1 MNTAH
6 EGAVVLAARDV
17 EKRFRDEIALRGLGI
32 ELRAGS
38 IHALVGLNGAG
49 KTTFMRTMLG
59 MIRADAGDVS
69 IHGDTGAIP
78 VEKIP
83 PAGWRA
89 VGHLVESPFSYP
101 ELTVAETIVA
111 AARLRGMS
119 RTDAHAAAQ
128 QMIDRLVLG
137 HWAGRRTHTLSLG
150 NRQRLGLACALVHH
164 PRLLILD
171 EPANGLDPAGVRLIR
186 TLLREAAASG
196 GAILISS
203 HHLDEMARVADTI
216 SVMHRGRIIGALPP
230 GGADIERQFFEMV
243 HAADDVD
250 AEELR

>member
-6 EGAVVLAARDV
+6 EGTVVLAAHDV
-17 EKRFRDEIALRGLGI
+17 EKRFRDEIALRGVSI

-49 KTTFMRTMLG
+49 KTTFMRTMLS

-69 IHGDTGAIP
+69 IHGDTGATL
-78 VEKIP
+78 VENIP

-101 ELTVAETIVA
+101 ELTVAETIVV
-111 AARLRGMS
+111 AARLHGMS
-119 RTDAHAAAQ
+119 RAEARTAAQ
-128 QMIDRLVLG
+128 EMIDRLVLG
-137 HWAGRRTHTLSLG
+137 HWEGRRTHTLSLG
-150 NRQRLGLACALVHH
+150 NRQRLGLACALVHD

-171 EPANGLDPAGVRLIR
+171 EPANGLDPAGVLLIR
-186 TLLREAAASG
+186 TQLREAAASG
-196 GAILISS
+196 AAILISS

-216 SVMHRGRIIGALPP
+216 SVMHAGQIVGTLPP
-230 GGADIERQFFEMV
+230 NGTDIERQFFEMV
-243 HAADDVD
+243 HAADDAD